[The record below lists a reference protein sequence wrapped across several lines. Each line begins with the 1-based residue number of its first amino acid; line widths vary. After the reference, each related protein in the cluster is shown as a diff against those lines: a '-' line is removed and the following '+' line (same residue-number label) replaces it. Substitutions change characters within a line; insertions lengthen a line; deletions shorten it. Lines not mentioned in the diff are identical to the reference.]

1 MNTVRLR
8 SVALQSVNH
17 KVIIRSVANQQ
28 RRGWRRTLRGYGRQR
43 RVHRDA
49 LVQSLGRMHGQ
60 PRGASHT
67 TRPEESSFCEGEEGA
82 MAKRARKRLQA
93 IGAPMRPRPMKEM
106 EVALDAMV
114 DEGGK
119 GVPGVV
125 IGGRRGRVGGTADG
139 RREASDRVFG
149 FVVWIN
155 GMKWEC
161 CEVN

>member
-1 MNTVRLR
+1 
-8 SVALQSVNH
+8 
-17 KVIIRSVANQQ
+17 
-28 RRGWRRTLRGYGRQR
+28 
-43 RVHRDA
+43 
-49 LVQSLGRMHGQ
+49 
-60 PRGASHT
+60 
-67 TRPEESSFCEGEEGA
+67 
-82 MAKRARKRLQA
+82 MAKRARKRLRA

-114 DEGGK
+114 GEGGK

-139 RREASDRVFG
+139 REASDRVFG

-155 GMKWEC
+155 GLKWEC